1 MSIEQLNY
9 SLKSKLNY
17 YWLLLGL
24 LKKNPN
30 AVLSGELLHLG
41 AATVH
46 FLVWLS
52 KLVIFYSTTVVNYTL
67 ELLLY
72 ILSDV
77 FIYFTFLKKACD
89 QFKKCDTVL

>member
-17 YWLLLGL
+17 YWYYK
-24 LKKNPN
+24 KKNPN

-77 FIYFTFLKKACD
+77 FIYFTF
-89 QFKKCDTVL
+89 